1 MIRGVAAAAAA
12 AAILGGAYGL
22 YGTGTTRERERS
34 FTVLAGA
41 AFGFVLQRSR
51 FCMASAFRDLFL
63 AADRRRALGL
73 LAALAAGTVG
83 YAVIF
88 GAWVPDPSGGYVPRQ
103 THVAPAGWHLLV
115 GGTAFGIGMV
125 LAGGCISGQLYRLGE
140 GSLAAPVALA
150 GTLAGFM
157 AGFASWNF
165 FYLRS
170 AATAPVVWLPQKLG
184 YAGALA
190 LQLGALAA
198 LAAFLLRKF
207 PAPPPRTPEPAG
219 LTGVLRR
226 TFRDGWPAAMGG
238 AAIGLLAMIVYL
250 RTVPLGVTSQ
260 IGTLARWAGGRLG
273 VVPDRLLGLDG
284 LPGCRAV
291 VGDTL
296 LTDNGLFVLALVG
309 GSLLGALL
317 AGEFRPR
324 APRPRTC
331 LLALAGGALA
341 GFGAMISLGCT
352 VGTLLSGTMAMS
364 LSGWVFAAGLLG
376 GSWAGT
382 AILRRLA

>member
-1 MIRGVAAAAAA
+1 MIRTGAAAAAA
-12 AAILGGAYGL
+12 AAILAGAYAL

-34 FTVLAGA
+34 FTLLAGA
-41 AFGFVLQRSR
+41 AFGWILQRSR
-51 FCMASAFRDLFL
+51 FCIASAFRDLFL
-63 AADRRRALGL
+63 AGDRRRTLGL
-73 LAALAAGTVG
+73 LAALATGTAG
-83 YAVIF
+83 YAVVF

-150 GTLAGFM
+150 GALGGFM

-165 FYLRS
+165 FYLAS
-170 AATAPVVWLPQKLG
+170 AADAPVLWLPQKLG

-190 LQLGALAA
+190 LQLGTLAA
-198 LAAFLLRKF
+198 LAALLLWKF
-207 PAPPPRTPEPAG
+207 PAPPPRPAEPAT
-219 LTGVLRR
+219 LAGVLRR
-226 TFRDGWPAAMGG
+226 VFRDGWPAVAGG
-238 AAIGLLAMIVYL
+238 AAIGVLAMIVYL

-260 IGTLARWAGGRLG
+260 IGTLARWIGGRLG
-273 VVPDRLLGLDG
+273 IVPDQLLGLDG

-291 VGDTL
+291 VGEAI

-309 GSLLGALL
+309 GSLVGALL
-317 AGEFRPR
+317 AGEFRFRVPR
-324 APRPRTC
+324 ARTC

-352 VGTLLSGTMAMS
+352 VGTLLSGSMAMS
-364 LSGWVFAAGLLG
+364 LSGWIFAAGLLG

>member
-1 MIRGVAAAAAA
+1 MIRGVAAAGAA

-22 YGTGTTRERERS
+22 YGAGTTRERERS

-73 LAALAAGTVG
+73 LAALAAGTAG
-83 YAVIF
+83 YAVVF
-88 GAWVPDPSGGYVPRQ
+88 GAWVPDPSGGYVPPQ

-115 GGTAFGIGMV
+115 GGAAFGIGMV

-150 GTLAGFM
+150 GALAGFV
-157 AGFASWNF
+157 AGLASWNF
-165 FYLRS
+165 FYLHS

-184 YAGALA
+184 YAGALT
-190 LQLGALAA
+190 LQ
-198 LAAFLLRKF
+198 LAAFAGIAAVLLWKF
-207 PAPPPRTPEPAG
+207 PAALPRTPETPTLA
-219 LTGVLRR
+219 GVLRR
-226 TFRDGWPAAMGG
+226 VFRDGWPPVAGG
-238 AAIGLLAMIVYL
+238 AAIGILATIVYL

-260 IGTLARWAGGRLG
+260 LGTLARRAGGKLG
-273 VVPDRLLGLDG
+273 IVPDRLLGLEEM
-284 LPGCRAV
+284 PGCRAV
-291 VGDTL
+291 VGETL

-309 GSLLGALL
+309 GSLVGALL
-317 AGEFRPR
+317 AGEFRIR
-324 APRPRTC
+324 RPRPRTC

-376 GSWAGT
+376 GTWAGAT
-382 AILRRLA
+382 ILRRLA